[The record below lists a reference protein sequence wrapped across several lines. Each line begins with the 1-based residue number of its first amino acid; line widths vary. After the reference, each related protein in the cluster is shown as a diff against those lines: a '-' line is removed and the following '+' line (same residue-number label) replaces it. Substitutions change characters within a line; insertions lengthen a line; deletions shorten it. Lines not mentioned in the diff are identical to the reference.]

1 MAAMDEAL
9 RSQKATKGKA
19 PVPPSPVARDTTG
32 KGKAKA
38 TPYTMM
44 NDITEED
51 ADIEEAM
58 AAELKAALASTGSD
72 EEGDE
77 DDVDIDYNLIKN
89 FLQSF
94 KAQDGLAGPVS
105 SLAGRLEGGAWS
117 LPRDTS

>member
-9 RSQKATKGKA
+9 RSQKATLGKPPA
-19 PVPPSPVARDTTG
+19 PSPPVTRDAKG

-38 TPYTMM
+38 APATMM

-72 EEGDE
+72 EEGDDE
-77 DDVDIDYNLIKN
+77 EVDIDYNLIKN

-117 LPRDTS
+117 LPRDSS